1 MQTHQNSVKRVFHF
15 IMIKPSH
22 YDDDGYVIQW
32 VRSSIPA
39 NSLATVY
46 GLAMDC
52 AERRVLG
59 ENVDIRLTAY
69 DETNTRILANK
80 LVTQIRKDGGHGL
93 VGLVGVQ
100 TNQFPRAMD
109 LARVLRTADIQ
120 VCIGGFHISGCL
132 AMLKTLPTEIQ
143 EALDIGVSL
152 FSGELEENRLESLL
166 QDADRGKM
174 KPIYDYVGKLPA
186 LPGQPVPYLPA
197 SRLRRTAGL
206 RTSFD
211 AGRGCPFVCSFCTI
225 INVQGRKSR
234 FRTAD
239 DVEHIVRSNAAQ
251 GVYNFFISD
260 DNFARNRNWESI
272 LDRLIELQEKEGMKM
287 KVILQVDTM
296 SHRISGFIEKA
307 GRAGV
312 DRVFIGI
319 ENINPDALKKV
330 KKGQNHIA
338 EYRAMLQAW
347 HNVGALTYGGYIL
360 GFPTDTPETIE
371 RDIKIIQREL
381 PLDILEFFIL
391 TPLPGSQDHKVLF
404 EQGTEM
410 DQDMNK
416 YDLEHVIT
424 NHPNMSKEEWKKVYL
439 KAWDIYYTPAH
450 VETVIRRAKA
460 WGYKPENM
468 KVKLLSFYGC
478 VLFEKIH
485 PLEGGIFR
493 LKYRRDRRPGMPL
506 ENPLIFYPKY
516 LWETAL
522 KYIRF
527 YRMAR
532 HYNRICK
539 RVIDEHDVD
548 LSNDI
553 AMKPVKKDD
562 SVTEKKKININSVFE
577 DENTPNNYHDYHID
591 EEELKKT
598 LESISTQ

>member
-1 MQTHQNSVKRVFHF
+1 MHTNPNSVKKIFHF

-52 AERRVLG
+52 AKRRVLG
-59 ENVDIRLTAY
+59 ENVDIRLTAC
-69 DETNTRILANK
+69 DETNSRIRTNQLSA
-80 LVTQIRKDGGHGL
+80 LIRKDGGHGL

-109 LARVLRTADIQ
+109 LARKLRAADIQ

-132 AMLKTLPTEIQ
+132 AMLKTVPADIQ
-143 EALDIGVSL
+143 EALDMGISL
-152 FSGELEENRLESLL
+152 FAGELEENRLEPLL
-166 QDADRGKM
+166 LDADRGKM
-174 KPIYDYVGKLPA
+174 KPIYDFMGKLPA
-186 LPGQPVPYLPA
+186 LPEQPAPYLPV
-197 SRLRRTAGL
+197 SLLRRTAGV

-239 DVEHIVRSNAAQ
+239 DVERIVRTNAAQ
-251 GVYNFFISD
+251 GVSNFFISD
-260 DNFARNRNWESI
+260 DNFARNKNWESI
-272 LDRLIELQEKEGMKM
+272 LDRLIELQEKESVEMR
-287 KVILQVDTM
+287 VIMQVDTM
-296 SHRISGFIEKA
+296 SHKISGFIEKA

-319 ENINPDALKKV
+319 ENINPDALKNV

-338 EYRAMLQAW
+338 EYRALLQAW
-347 HNVGALTYGGYIL
+347 HNVGVLTYGGYIL
-360 GFPTDTPETIE
+360 GFPADTPETIE

-381 PLDILEFFIL
+381 PVDILELFIL
-391 TPLPGSQDHKVLF
+391 TPLPGSQDHKALY
-404 EQGTEM
+404 EQGAEM
-410 DQDMNK
+410 ERDMNK

-424 NHPNMSKEEWKKVYL
+424 SHPNMSKEEWKKIYL

-450 VETVIRRAKA
+450 VETVIRRAKV
-460 WGYKPENM
+460 WGYEPDQM
-468 KVKLLSFYGC
+468 KIKLLSFYGC

-493 LKYRRDRRPGMPL
+493 RKHRRDRRPGLPL
-506 ENPLIFYPKY
+506 ENPLVFYPKHI
-516 LWETAL
+516 WETLL

-527 YRMAR
+527 YRMTR

-539 RVIDEHDVD
+539 RVIDEHETDV
-548 LSNDI
+548 SNDA
-553 AMKPVKKDD
+553 AMRP
-562 SVTEKKKININSVFE
+562 
-577 DENTPNNYHDYHID
+577 
-591 EEELKKT
+591 L
-598 LESISTQ
+598 Q